1 MKQRLYTKTR
11 TEFTGWPDKGYDE
24 LYTDYVGEALKD
36 YETDMVLDIKRIM
49 ETLVTSVRKQG
60 FIKSN

>member
-49 ETLVTSVRKQG
+49 E
-60 FIKSN
+60 IKRSDHFEHIERSR